1 VNAIVFDH
9 VTKIYDGASAP
20 AVDDVSLEVPAG
32 KIVVILGTSGS
43 GKTTLMKMVN
53 RLYEPTSG
61 RIFVEGQE
69 VHDLPAD
76 ALRRRIG
83 YVIQQIGLFPHWTVA
98 QNVATVLRLLGW
110 ESRKIAER
118 VDYLLN
124 LLGLPPAD
132 FRGRYPSQLSGGQQQ
147 RVGIARALAADP
159 DLLLMDE
166 PFGAVDAIT
175 RGRLQE
181 EFLILQERTHKTV
194 LFVTH
199 DVEEALH
206 LADKLIIMDR
216 GDVVQYDTP
225 FNVILRPAN
234 AFVAELIGA
243 KDTMRLLGLLTVG
256 NVLQPLQPGVAACG
270 HPPLCLN
277 DSLRDAL
284 AKLLRADC
292 DVLPVADIDGNLVGQ
307 ADLNAVREQLR
318 KSADSPEVTV

>member
-1 VNAIVFDH
+1 
-9 VTKIYDGASAP
+9 
-20 AVDDVSLEVPAG
+20 
-32 KIVVILGTSGS
+32 
-43 GKTTLMKMVN
+43 
-53 RLYEPTSG
+53 
-61 RIFVEGQE
+61 
-69 VHDLPAD
+69 
-76 ALRRRIG
+76 
-83 YVIQQIGLFPHWTVA
+83 
-98 QNVATVLRLLGW
+98 LRLLGW

-132 FRGRYPSQLSGGQQQ
+132 FRSRYPSQLSGGQQQ

-216 GDVVQYDTP
+216 GNVVQYDTP
-225 FNVILRPAN
+225 FNVVLRPAN

-256 NVLQPLQPGVAACG
+256 NVLQPLQPEVAACG

-318 KSADSPEVTV
+318 KSADYPEVTE